1 LANTQA
7 NTTTQCQIGL
17 QLLASAYTFGI
28 WHYPIACAEDGVWL
42 KHVHGSARETINHS
56 NDLRLYGD
64 FDGSSAWELINL
76 LDESEKKAT
85 VAIDTNGLKTID
97 AFGLAVF
104 LPQMSKLN
112 NTQADIQ
119 ITGRFRSLFRE
130 A

>member
-1 LANTQA
+1 MAKR
-7 NTTTQCQIGL
+7 
-17 QLLASAYTFGI
+17 F
-28 WHYPIACAEDGVWL
+28 
-42 KHVHGSARETINHS
+42 HVSARETS
-56 NDLRLYGD
+56 YQSLALRLYGD

-76 LDESEKKAT
+76 LDESVKKNET

-112 NTQADIQ
+112 NTRADIQ
-119 ITGRFRSLFRE
+119 ITGRFRSLFRG